1 MWRLK
6 RWLYRGLTVL
16 RWLLF
21 PVLMISLLLCMCV
34 PAAADGYFSYSSTL
48 YDSGFNTLVGD
59 SPLSFSL
66 SSDGVYVWSI
76 PSNQLSRAVALEVPF
91 SFTVTSGDYLRLQT
105 TFNGWSHSGFYY
117 VDIYA
122 VTDTKEYVSLGTV
135 HNSYSPSKNSA
146 YLFGVDINK
155 KMSAGGSV
163 VQLRFAFYMVDY
175 SLSTGTDYFSAG
187 NFILQN
193 QPFAVSCGDPNSPN
207 APAYNKPDGGS
218 VSDLGSAEDSLVSG
232 AQDGI
237 DKAGE
242 AFSSVDT
249 NLAAYINGLLMC
261 SKIMG
266 AAMTKMPWLG
276 TVIEISLALGLFA
289 SLLGLAAALI
299 GASDR
304 RAASSA
310 RSDQSWKQ
318 TQARYGP
325 RFIRRRHK

>member
-1 MWRLK
+1 MWSLK
-6 RWLYRGLTVL
+6 RWLFRCLTVL

-21 PVLMISLLLCMCV
+21 PVLMISLLLGMCV
-34 PAAADGYFSYSSTL
+34 SAAADGYLSYSSSL
-48 YDSGFNTLVGD
+48 YDTGTITLIGD
-59 SPLSFSL
+59 GNLSFSN
-66 SSDGVYVWSI
+66 SDGTYAWSI
-76 PSNQLSRAVALEVPF
+76 PSNQVSRVLDLEVPVSF
-91 SFTVTSGDYLRLQT
+91 SVTSGDYLRLQT
-105 TFNGWSHSGFYY
+105 TLHGWSHSGFSS
-117 VDIYA
+117 VDVLVVADGLFI
-122 VTDTKEYVSLGTV
+122 SLGTV
-135 HNSYSPSKNSA
+135 NNQYSVAVNSG
-146 YLFGVDINK
+146 YLFPVDINK
-155 KMSAGGSV
+155 QMSAGGSIV
-163 VQLRFAFYMVDY
+163 SIVFRFHIA
-175 SLSTGTDYFSAG
+175 YFSAG
-187 NFILQN
+187 NITLVN

-218 VSDLGSAEDSLVSG
+218 VSDLGSAEDALVG
-232 AQDGI
+232 GTQDGI
-237 DKAGE
+237 DTAGD

-304 RAASSA
+304 RAAASA
-310 RSDQSWKQ
+310 RSEHSWKQ
-318 TQARYGP
+318 SQARYGP

>member
-21 PVLMISLLLCMCV
+21 PVLMISLLLGMCV
-34 PAAADGYFSYSSTL
+34 SAAADGYFSYSSTL
-48 YDSGFNTLVGD
+48 YDTGTTTLTGD
-59 SPLSFSL
+59 GNLSFSQ
-66 SSDGVYVWSI
+66 SDGTYAWSI
-76 PSNQLSRAVALEVPF
+76 PSNQVFRVLDLEVPV
-91 SFTVTSGDYLRLQT
+91 SFFVTSGDYLRLQT
-105 TFNGWSHSGFYY
+105 TLHGWSHSGFSS
-117 VDIYA
+117 VDVLA
-122 VTDTKEYVSLGTV
+122 VADGIFISLGTV
-135 HNSYSPSKNSA
+135 NNQYSVAVNSG
-146 YLFGVDINK
+146 YLFPVDINK
-155 KMSAGGSV
+155 QMSAGGSIV
-163 VQLRFAFYMVDY
+163 SIVFRYHIA
-175 SLSTGTDYFSAG
+175 YFSAG
-187 NFILQN
+187 NITLVN
-193 QPFAVSCGDPNSPN
+193 QPFSVSCGDPNSPN

-232 AQDGI
+232 SQAGI

-249 NLAAYINGLLMC
+249 NLAGYINGLLMC

-304 RAASSA
+304 RAAASA
-310 RSDQSWKQ
+310 RSDQSWKK

>member
-6 RWLYRGLTVL
+6 RWLSRSLTVL

-21 PVLMISLLLCMCV
+21 PVLMISLLLGMCV

-48 YDSGFNTLVGD
+48 YDTGTTTLSGDGN
-59 SPLSFSL
+59 LSFTQ
-66 SSDGVYVWSI
+66 SDGTYAWSI
-76 PSNQLSRAVALEVPF
+76 PSNQVSRVLDLEVPV
-91 SFTVTSGDYLRLQT
+91 SFFVTSGDYLRLQT
-105 TFNGWSHSGFYY
+105 TLHGWSHSGFSA
-117 VDIYA
+117 VDILA
-122 VTDTKEYVSLGTV
+122 VANGEFISLGTV
-135 HNSYSPSKNSA
+135 NNQYSVAVNSG
-146 YLFGVDINK
+146 YLFPVDINK
-155 KMSAGGSV
+155 QMSAGGSV
-163 VQLRFAFYMVDY
+163 VSIVFRYHIA
-175 SLSTGTDYFSAG
+175 YFSAG
-187 NFILQN
+187 NITLVN

-249 NLAAYINGLLMC
+249 NLAGYINGLLMC

-289 SLLGLAAALI
+289 SLLGLGAAII
-299 GASDR
+299 GASNR
-304 RAASSA
+304 RG
-310 RSDQSWKQ
+310 SD
-318 TQARYGP
+318 AVDYGFEY
-325 RFIRRRHK
+325 RFQRFKDAVSNYFGNQRRRLK

>member
-6 RWLYRGLTVL
+6 RWLSRSLTVL

-21 PVLMISLLLCMCV
+21 PVLMVALLLGMCV

-48 YDSGFNTLVGD
+48 YDTGTTTLSGDGNLPFTQ
-59 SPLSFSL
+59 
-66 SSDGVYVWSI
+66 SDGTYAWSI
-76 PSNQLSRAVALEVPF
+76 PSNQISRVLDLEVPV
-91 SFTVTSGDYLRLQT
+91 SFFVTSGDYLRLQT
-105 TFNGWSHSGFYY
+105 TLHGWSHSGFSS
-117 VDIYA
+117 VDVLA
-122 VTDTKEYVSLGTV
+122 VADGTFIFLGTV
-135 HNSYSPSKNSA
+135 NNQYSVAVNSG
-146 YLFGVDINK
+146 YLFPVDINK
-155 KMSAGGSV
+155 QMSAGGSIV
-163 VQLRFAFYMVDY
+163 SIVFRYHIA
-175 SLSTGTDYFSAG
+175 YFSAG
-187 NFILQN
+187 NITLVN

-207 APAYNKPDGGS
+207 APAYIKPDGGS

-232 AQDGI
+232 SQAGI

-266 AAMTKMPWLG
+266 VAMSKMPWLG

-304 RAASSA
+304 RAAASA